1 MVRQMNMQKLLKA
14 LEMTTSAF
22 DNEALNAMRLANSM
36 LAMSGLTWAD
46 VLKVP
51 EAPKPTLLGKRRAS
65 YNVMKPNLGP
75 APDYIRR
82 K

>member
-1 MVRQMNMQKLLKA
+1 VKSYSRGALNEHAEAAA

-46 VLKVP
+46 MP
-51 EAPKPTLLGKRRAS
+51 EAPKTLLGKRRAS

-75 APDYIRR
+75 GDYIR